1 MRGKQAHRGIYSE
14 KHRNIPAYAGKTRRR
29 QSVASSSKEHPR
41 VCGEN
46 SSDLDIQ
53 GIPPGTSPR
62 MRGKRQRLTT
72 IRLAKPEH
80 PRVCGENGGLPRP
93 VGDQSGTSPRMRG
106 KPGWDGHRNSSR
118 RNIPAYAGKTCS
130 PPPTAFWKTEH
141 PRVCGENVDLRA
153 VKKVAAG
160 TSPRMRGKQPF
171 GGFPR
176 LCHRNIP
183 AYAGKTY

>member
-62 MRGKRQRLTT
+62 MRGKPNRPHFYGAGERNIPAYAGKTC
-72 IRLAKPEH
+72 IRFGRCAVAPEH
-80 PRVCGENGGLPRP
+80 PRVCGENLDGTGIETAL
-93 VGDQSGTSPRMRG
+93 GGTSPRMRG
-106 KPGWDGHRNSSR
+106 KRARRRLQRFGR
-118 RNIPAYAGKTCS
+118 RNIPAYAGKT
-130 PPPTAFWKTEH
+130 FW
-141 PRVCGENVDLRA
+141 CG
-153 VKKVAAG
+153 
-160 TSPRMRGKQPF
+160 SSM
-171 GGFPR
+171 
-176 LCHRNIP
+176 
-183 AYAGKTY
+183 